1 MAVVRY
7 HRKTKVSVYWMF
19 FFFFYDGEEAA
30 TDRRLA
36 ETCSKDDY

>member
-7 HRKTKVSVYWMF
+7 HRKTKVSVYWM

>member
-36 ETCSKDDY
+36 ETCSNDDY